1 MQKIL
6 YTSPV
11 LEYPAAGGPQLRVE
25 NSIKALSRIS
35 ELYVVARQAECF
47 IGGKRAVDFYKN
59 ICQEFFFAPSV
70 SNLCYNKYYRKIQR
84 VYRRL
89 FSSTLIQDAEFIVSL
104 AQRKNIK
111 VIWFGF
117 GNISYDLIKEVKKIS
132 PSLKI
137 VCDTDSV
144 WSRFILRELPYEAD
158 SKRIK
163 QIKSDGLKKE
173 LEEKEWVNV
182 CDITTA
188 VSTVDAEYYKDL
200 AEDKSKI
207 MLFSNVIDLSKYSM
221 DVDMPS
227 NFISPSIYLAG
238 TFGPRSPMDK
248 AARWFINNIFPL
260 IKKDIQDIHFYIIG
274 NGSKETL
281 CDINESSISILGKVD
296 SVLPYLRSIDVA
308 LVPLQ
313 FESGTRFKIME
324 AAACKKPIVS
334 TTLGAEGIPVK
345 DKIEILLADNEI
357 DFANAVIKLIRDK
370 ALANFISENCYR
382 LIEKF
387 NSIDSL
393 VLEGNK
399 ILKRLE

>member
-1 MQKIL
+1 M
-6 YTSPV
+6 
-11 LEYPAAGGPQLRVE
+11 
-25 NSIKALSRIS
+25 
-35 ELYVVARQAECF
+35 
-47 IGGKRAVDFYKN
+47 
-59 ICQEFFFAPSV
+59 
-70 SNLCYNKYYRKIQR
+70 
-84 VYRRL
+84 
-89 FSSTLIQDAEFIVSL
+89 
-104 AQRKNIK
+104 
-111 VIWFGF
+111 
-117 GNISYDLIKEVKKIS
+117 
-132 PSLKI
+132 
-137 VCDTDSV
+137 
-144 WSRFILRELPYEAD
+144 PYETD

-207 MLFSNVIDLSKYSM
+207 MLFSNVIDLSEYSIP
-221 DVDMPS
+221 VDIPS
-227 NFISPSIYLAG
+227 DFISPSIYLAG
-238 TFGPRSPMDK
+238 TFSPKSPMDK
-248 AARWFINNIFPL
+248 ATRWFINNIFPL

-345 DKIEILLADNEI
+345 DKIEVLLADNEV
-357 DFANAVIKLIRDK
+357 DFANAVIKLIKDK
-370 ALANFISENCYR
+370 AFANFISENCYR
-382 LIEKF
+382 LIKKF

-393 VLEGNK
+393 VSEGNK
-399 ILKRLE
+399 ILKRL

>member
-25 NSIKALSRIS
+25 NSIKALSKIS
-35 ELYVVARQAECF
+35 ELYVVSRQAECF
-47 IGGKRAVDFYKN
+47 IGGKKAVDFYKN

-89 FSSTLIQDAEFIVSL
+89 FLSTLIQDAEFIVSL
-104 AQRKNIK
+104 AQ
-111 VIWFGF
+111 
-117 GNISYDLIKEVKKIS
+117 IKEVKKIN
-132 PSLKI
+132 PHLKV

-144 WSRFILRELPYEAD
+144 WSRFILRELPYETD
-158 SKRIK
+158 FKRIK

-238 TFGPRSPMDK
+238 TFGPKSPMDK

-345 DKIEILLADNEI
+345 DKIEILLADNEV
-357 DFANAVIKLIRDK
+357 DFANAVIKLIKDK
-370 ALANFISENCYR
+370 VFANFISENCYR